1 MKISEALGLKRREI
15 ISFVGGGGKTTLMF
29 RLAEELPLKYKV
41 VITTTTHIFL
51 PPPDKFPTVLLGK
64 GEPVEKDLAGY
75 FLSGLKPVVGSK
87 LLEDNNK
94 KLKGITTEQL
104 SLMQNYADFF
114 LVEADGSKGR
124 PLKGHLDYEP
134 VIAGPTTVLVVVIGA
149 DVLGKS
155 LDSRYVHRPEIV
167 SELTGR
173 EMGSEVDPE
182 MIAKLITHSEGIL
195 RDSPLSARVVPFINK
210 VDCLEDLSE
219 GYRLGRLLL
228 GEKIRKVLLGSAIGT
243 SPVLDIVE
251 C

>member
-1 MKISEALGLKRREI
+1 MKISEALGLKKREI
-15 ISFVGGGGKTTLMF
+15 ISFVGGGRKTTLMF
-29 RLAEELPLKYKV
+29 RLAEELPLKNKV

-64 GEPVEKDLAGY
+64 DNPVEKELAGY
-75 FLSGLKPVVGSK
+75 FLSGSKPVVGSR
-87 LLEDNNK
+87 LLDNN
-94 KLKGITTEQL
+94 KLKGITPEQL

-134 VIAGPTTVLVVVIGA
+134 VIAGLTTVLVVVIGA
-149 DVLGKS
+149 DILGKS

-167 SELTGR
+167 SQLTGR
-173 EMGSEVDPE
+173 EMGAEIDAELIV
-182 MIAKLITHSEGIL
+182 KLITHPEGIL
-195 RDSPLSARVVPFINK
+195 RDSPINAKVVSFINK
-210 VDCLEDLSE
+210 VDCLEDLNE

-228 GEKIRKVLLGSAIGT
+228 GEKIRKVLLGSAIDA